1 MPNVKCLRCGSELLA
16 DGALYGPSR
25 LALRPDDTRFLT
37 MESGHVMTKATM
49 CRECGFVEI
58 VGDVHNLR
66 RLIGHGA
73 SEAEPASHPVEMP

>member
-1 MPNVKCLRCGSELLA
+1 MPNVKCLRCGSELIA
-16 DGALYGPSR
+16 DSALYGPGR

-58 VGDVHNLR
+58 VGDVQKLR
-66 RLIGHGA
+66 RLIGHA
-73 SEAEPASHPVEMP
+73 VPDAEPASHPVEMP